1 MSSLISYAEVRDYAV
16 SYLKTVFAK
25 RPELHHAS
33 HPGRFDVEEVKR
45 LLQKT
50 PSIHT
55 ALMRVKNVS
64 GDDGDEQTV
73 ELVTWILHRAT
84 NKDRLADDILRLLAA
99 LVPALREINAP
110 WSIGGAKEVEATN
123 LYSGSLDKINVALW
137 AVSWTWKLQAPVL
150 DATVDEIG
158 GIIDAS
164 DLEPFEGYD
173 ALLEAGTDE
182 VEDTVDLGG

>member
-1 MSSLISYAEVRDYAV
+1 VSNLVNYAEVRDTAV
-16 SYLKTVFAK
+16 SYLAAVFAK
-25 RPELHHAS
+25 RPELIHAS

-50 PSIHT
+50 PSLHT

-64 GDDGDEQTV
+64 GDDGDEQTA
-73 ELVTWILHRAT
+73 ELVTWVLHRAT
-84 NKDRLADDILRLLAA
+84 NKDRLADDILRILAA

-110 WSIGGAKEVEATN
+110 WSIGGALDVEATN

-150 DATVDEIG
+150 DTTANGIG

-173 ALLEAGTDE
+173 ASLEAGTDE
-182 VEDTVDLGG
+182 VNDTVELGG